1 MLSLKEVEADLAD
14 IYINSLDSLV
24 FQLKKKKSI
33 TMNTEFT
40 DCIIQTKLDAYFKM
54 PSHWNGRWS
63 REAPDTTA

>member
-54 PSHWNGRWS
+54 PSH
-63 REAPDTTA
+63 